1 MGFYLRKSL
10 RVGPF
15 RFNFSGSG
23 IGVSA
28 GIRGLRVGTGLRG
41 HYVHM
46 GVGGLYY
53 RATLPA
59 LSSRSKER
67 SAASVPKPQRQPVP
81 REPRI
86 PSGTHDPLTEI
97 ESSDVSKMV
106 DSSSKE
112 LLDELHR
119 KQRAVRWGPIAL
131 TLAVVGIS
139 ATAYAAWPNWA
150 LIVTAILAAAVVI
163 WAYLYDTL
171 NKSIVLFYEFDHT
184 MEGAYGALHAAA
196 QRMAGCAGVWHI
208 AAAGAVRDRKY
219 HAGASQLVNR
229 ASTRIGPAPPPFV
242 KTNIATIALKV
253 GRQTLHFFPERVLV
267 YDGSGVGA
275 VSYADLRI
283 AASQTRFIEDGGAP
297 SDATVVGHTWRY
309 VNKGGGPDRRFKDN
323 RQLSVCLYD
332 VALFSSGSGLNELVQ
347 FSKTGVA
354 TAFAN
359 AVATLARV
367 MPKEGIGPPPTT
379 IPAPTAARL
388 PMTPERKAELV
399 SRARAIAAAR
409 RGNEVAGEHRLDLD

>member
-1 MGFYLRKSL
+1 
-10 RVGPF
+10 
-15 RFNFSGSG
+15 
-23 IGVSA
+23 
-28 GIRGLRVGTGLRG
+28 
-41 HYVHM
+41 M

-59 LSSRSKER
+59 SSSRSKER
-67 SAASVPKPQRQPVP
+67 SASALPKPQRQPLP
-81 REPRI
+81 QEPRI
-86 PSGTHDPLTEI
+86 PSGTHDPLKEI
-97 ESSDVSKMV
+97 ESSAVSEMV

-131 TLAVVGIS
+131 TLAVGGIC
-139 ATAYAAWPNWA
+139 AAAYAAWPNWV

-171 NKSIVLFYEFDHT
+171 NKSVVLFYEFDHA
-184 MEGAYGALHAAA
+184 MEDAYGALHAAA

-208 AAAGAVRDRKY
+208 AAAGAVRERKY

-242 KTNIATIALKV
+242 KTNISTIALNV

-267 YDGSGVGA
+267 YDDSGVGA

-283 AASQTRFIEDGGAP
+283 AASQTRFIEEGSTP
-297 SDATVVGHTWRY
+297 SDATVVGHTWRF

-323 RQLSVCLYD
+323 RQLPICVYD
-332 VALFSSGSGLNELVQ
+332 EALFSSGTGLNELVQ
-347 FSKTGVA
+347 FSRTGVA
-354 TAFAN
+354 SAFAA
-359 AVATLARV
+359 AVATLAGV
-367 MPKEGIGPPPTT
+367 MSKEGARPLPEQKL
-379 IPAPTAARL
+379 IPGSRSL
-388 PMTPERKAELV
+388 PMTPERKAELMA
-399 SRARAIAAAR
+399 RARAYAAAR
-409 RGNEVAGEHRLDLD
+409 RSNEAAGEHRLDID